1 MSTHEEFVSAVAAI
15 ATAKLASDE
24 QDKVRAIKLCYGAGP
39 DGTRGV
45 TYFNRWKNGNP
56 EAMPFVAINAL
67 HQESVVQ
74 LAGTTLHELGH
85 VLAGWQAGHG
95 KDWSCACD
103 RLGLRRVKA
112 AGTAYSWAHF
122 APDIREAIIRL
133 PRPVDGTPL
142 PLDVKLFGGR
152 MPKIKPCSAGVGTH
166 GGKSRGA
173 GSGSRLKLWTC
184 GCEPPMKVR
193 VARADFDATCNCCD
207 SPFLCQAT

>member
-15 ATAKLASDE
+15 AATKLSSAD

-95 KDWSCACD
+95 KDWSHACD

-142 PLDVKLFGGR
+142 PLALPNGAAFR
-152 MPKIKPCSAGVGTH
+152 IKPCSAGNGVR

-173 GSGSRLKLWTC
+173 GSGSRLKLWE
-184 GCEPPMKVR
+184 CECVPPMKVR
-193 VARADFDATCNCCD
+193 VARPDFDATCNCCD
-207 SPFLCQAT
+207 SPFVCQAA

>member
-15 ATAKLASDE
+15 AATKLSSTE

-45 TYFNRWKNGNP
+45 TYFNRWKNGAP

-85 VLAGWQAGHG
+85 VLAGWNAGHG

-122 APDIREAIIRL
+122 APDVREAIIRL
-133 PRPVDGTPL
+133 PRPVDGVPL
-142 PLDVKLFGGR
+142 PLIAPNGGTFKL
-152 MPKIKPCSAGVGTH
+152 KPCSAGNGVR

-184 GCEPPMKVR
+184 ECAPPMKVR

-207 SPFLCQAT
+207 SAFVCQAA